1 MVLEVDVE
9 VERRDLVVQASLS
22 VGPGERLGLFGPSG
36 AGKSTILEAIA
47 GLVRPRRGRV
57 CLDGNVLTQ
66 TEPDRV
72 AVEPWRRR
80 IGLLRQSGAVFPHL
94 SVRENL
100 LYGRRSGADGAVV
113 ALAGELGLSEL
124 LDARPGSLSGGQLQ
138 RVALGRALLAEPAA
152 LLLDEPF
159 AALDAERRAGLGELV
174 RRLVERDRLPTILV
188 SHDLVEIQRF
198 ADRIGVLDAG
208 RLLQVDEAAA
218 LVRRPVTRRV
228 AELVGYASFL
238 PVDGAGVG
246 PARAAT
252 VAIHPDQVELLRVPE
267 HASAVLDAAPTLRA
281 PGAASAGARAALPP
295 GESGA
300 LSRGMPG
307 VPGARGE
314 SVLGLSGVV
323 VGLRPSGGGVEVEV
337 SVRAARVLA
346 RLARSPAGPG
356 DPVTVVAL
364 APVFFDGEGQLVEP

>member
-1 MVLEVDVE
+1 MPERNLGAGERRRDGRVVAVLEVDVE
-9 VERRDLVVQASLS
+9 VERRDLVVAASVS

-47 GLVRPRRGRV
+47 GLVWPTQGRV
-57 CLDGNVLTQ
+57 RLNGKVLTR
-66 TEPDRV
+66 TGPDRI

-100 LYGRRSGADGAVV
+100 LYGRRSLPDGVV
-113 ALAGELGLSEL
+113 LALADELGLAGL

-174 RRLVERDRLPTILV
+174 RRLVERERLPTIMV
-188 SHDLVEIQRF
+188 SHDLTEIQHF

-208 RLLQVDEAAA
+208 KLLQVDEAAA
-218 LVRRPVTRRV
+218 VVRRPATRRV
-228 AELVGYASFL
+228 AELVGYASFV
-238 PVDGAGVG
+238 PVACAEAGR
-246 PARAAT
+246 PET
-252 VAIHPDQVELLRVPE
+252 VVMGIHPDQVELLRAPE
-267 HASAVLDAAPTLRA
+267 P
-281 PGAASAGARAALPP
+281 AGV
-295 GESGA
+295 SGA
-300 LSRGMPG
+300 PPVDRETGR
-307 VPGARGE
+307 A
-314 SVLGLSGVV
+314 LSGVV

-337 SVRAARVLA
+337 AVSGTRVFA
-346 RLARSPAGPG
+346 RLARSPAGAG

-364 APVFFDGEGQLVEP
+364 APIFFDGQGRRAEP